1 MTSGSS
7 GACKEKISK
16 ASKQDAITEKW
27 NSWNWCF
34 LKNFFIS
41 FMIVGGDNMPSREN
55 LTKLAE
61 SSFTLETIRIL
72 INLEM
77 GTSMKVSN
85 DRCSKCLVTKN
96 MGLKYFINMFPT
108 VLLILASNEGVC

>member
-16 ASKQDAITEKW
+16 ASKQDAITEKR
-27 NSWNWCF
+27 NSWSWYF

-41 FMIVGGDNMPSREN
+41 FMIVGGDNTPSREN

-61 SSFTLETIRIL
+61 SSFTLETVRIL
-72 INLEM
+72 INLKWEPQWKYRM
-77 GTSMKVSN
+77 RGVRNVSF
-85 DRCSKCLVTKN
+85 
-96 MGLKYFINMFPT
+96 LKT
-108 VLLILASNEGVC
+108 WV